1 MKSLDTIIIGAGP
14 VGLYAATKLEERKE
28 NYLLLE
34 SESYVGGQIPRL
46 YPKKLVVDVPM
57 FGECEAIEIIEKL
70 TSKIDEKKIHLS
82 EKALSITHENQK
94 IAVKTQLDS
103 YFASK
108 VIIATGLGESE
119 PRPLGVEGEKECAE
133 ILYDLKDPLSLKG
146 KKVAVFGGGDSALD
160 WSRDLSKVASKVY
173 LIHRRTEFR
182 GNANTI
188 NGCDVTTFLP
198 YVPKSILVEG
208 DKLKSVTIENVN
220 DHSLETLKV
229 DYVLVNYGQIPVPS
243 TFGYPLSKD
252 GFGIAPNN
260 EYEID
265 DGIFVAGDVCFDASR
280 KKRMMPGFEE
290 IDIILDS
297 KSYKDR

>member
-1 MKSLDTIIIGAGP
+1 MKNLDAIIIGAGP

-34 SESYVGGQIPRL
+34 SESHVGGQIPRL

-70 TSKIDEKKIHLS
+70 TSKIDENKIHLN
-82 EKALSITHENQK
+82 EKALSISHENQK
-94 IAVKTQLDS
+94 IAVKTQADS
-103 YFASK
+103 YLADK
-108 VIIATGLGESE
+108 VIITTGLGESE
-119 PRPLGVEGEKECAE
+119 PRPLGVENEKECAE

-160 WSRDLSKVASKVY
+160 WSRDLSKVASEVY

-182 GNANTI
+182 GNADTI
-188 NGCDVTTFLP
+188 KGCDVTTFLP
-198 YVPKSILVEG
+198 YVPKSILMKEG
-208 DKLKSVTIENVN
+208 RLENVVIENVN
-220 DHSLETLKV
+220 DHSLKTLEI

-252 GFGIAPNN
+252 GFGIMSND

-265 DGIFVAGDVCFDASR
+265 DGIYVAGDVCFDSSR

-290 IDIILDS
+290 IDIILNS
-297 KSYKDR
+297 KSYKNH